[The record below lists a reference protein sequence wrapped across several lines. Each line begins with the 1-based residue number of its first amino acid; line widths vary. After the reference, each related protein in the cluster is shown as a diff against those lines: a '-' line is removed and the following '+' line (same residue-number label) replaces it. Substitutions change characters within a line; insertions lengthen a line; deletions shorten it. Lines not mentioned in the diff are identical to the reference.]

1 IFVFISI
8 LGTTSLGVFK
18 FMIVDF
24 HVHAFPDKVAD
35 KAIETLE
42 SFYDAKCFSDGKIAS
57 LLDNMRNI
65 GIDLSVVQPV
75 STDPRQVVSINTWSS
90 GLNQKNGFPLIGF
103 GTIHPKFEG
112 YYDEIQRMKELGI
125 KGVKFQ
131 PSFQEFFPDDEKMF
145 PIYEELIKA
154 GMVIVF
160 HAGDEI
166 RPASIVYSTPP
177 RLARVLDVMH
187 NLINDCNYYV
197 VNDSQKTAKI
207 VAAHLGGYQLWD
219 QVEEYLLGREIYF
232 DISYLFGHLDIQ
244 RIMRIIRSHGI
255 KKILFGSDFPFAQPK
270 EEIKTT
276 KQLELTDEER
286 EGIFSKNALK
296 LLPNQKI

>member
-1 IFVFISI
+1 
-8 LGTTSLGVFK
+8 
-18 FMIVDF
+18 MIVDF

-42 SFYDAKCFSDGKIAS
+42 AIYGAKCFSDGKIAS
-57 LLDNMRNI
+57 LLDNMQNT

-75 STDPRQVVSINTWSS
+75 STDPRQVIAINTWSS
-90 GLNQKNGFPLIGF
+90 GLNQKNSFPLIGF

-112 YYDEIQRMKELGI
+112 YRDEIQRMKELGI

-131 PSFQEFFPDDEKMF
+131 PSFQEFYPDDENMF

-154 GMVIVF
+154 GMVILF

-166 RPASIVYSTPP
+166 RPAKIVYSTPP

-187 NLINDCNYYV
+187 NLIDDCKYYV
-197 VNDSQKTAKI
+197 ANDSQKTAKI

-232 DISYLFGHLDIQ
+232 DISYLFGHLDTQ
-244 RIMRIIRSHGI
+244 QIMQMIRSHGI
-255 KKILFGSDFPFAQPK
+255 DKILFGSDFPFAQPK
-270 EEIKTT
+270 EDIKTI
-276 KQLELTDEER
+276 KQLDLSNEER
-286 EGIFSKNALK
+286 KGIFSENALK
-296 LLPNQKI
+296 LLALPNLV